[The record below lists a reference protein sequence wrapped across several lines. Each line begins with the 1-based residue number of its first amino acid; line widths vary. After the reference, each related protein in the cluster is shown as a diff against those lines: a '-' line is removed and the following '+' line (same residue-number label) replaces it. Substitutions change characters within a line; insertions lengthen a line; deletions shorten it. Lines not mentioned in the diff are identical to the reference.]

1 MIVERGIPMSDVKH
15 IEQITLN
22 STIMDGFYYVANVKK
37 WDEKTYEAYYGDMK
51 ILERFL
57 MLQGVNPLIRHVNEK
72 LIRDFLFAMRKEKAS
87 STVRRY
93 HGTIS
98 RIYKRLEREK
108 IRNVLIDIELP
119 PLQHSAGRYLTYD
132 ECVDILI
139 FADELLENEHKDI
152 RLTVRFM
159 LYTGLRNDVL
169 QKFEVCFLDMNQGL
183 LRIPSEVSKRGEP
196 QILPLTA
203 QLLERTESY
212 IIAYQLKDDDLLLP
226 GLSGKT
232 LYNRQLNRITDR
244 INNYFNWKEEQKVT
258 PHVFRATL
266 STLLDDM
273 EISGDI
279 IDFILN
285 HHPKSVREKHY
296 SRSTARKL
304 RESKGALDTFES
316 KIEQM
321 YEKKKQQTVVLVED
335 QPIVKGD
342 PPDQPPLLSE
352 VMTKVLSEMIQ
363 SNPQIL
369 LSLTQQFLQNPDK
382 KK

>member
-1 MIVERGIPMSDVKH
+1 MSDVNH

-37 WDEKTYEAYYGDMK
+37 WDGKTYEAYYGDMK

-57 MLQGVNPLIRHVNEK
+57 MQQGINPLIRHVNEK

-119 PLQHSAGRYLTYD
+119 PLQHSTGRYLTYD
-132 ECVDILI
+132 ECADILI

-183 LRIPSEVSKRGEP
+183 LRIPSEVSKRGQP

-226 GLSGKT
+226 GLSGKA

-304 RESKGALDTFES
+304 RESKVALDTFEL

-342 PPDQPPLLSE
+342 PSDQPPLLSE

-369 LSLTQQFLQNPDK
+369 LSLTQQFMQTPDK